1 MAAANPK
8 SSDPIDAYV
17 EALAR
22 RLDGSTIQVH
32 RTLLE
37 VEDHLRESQAALLA
51 SGADANT
58 AADEAVAGFGSVAAV
73 AAGLNGH
80 GGAVTSWAR
89 LRGLLATA
97 AQLGAAVLLV
107 AAAGGSIAA
116 AAAAVLSK
124 QAIYGFP
131 SGASASAANCAHWL
145 AVQPT
150 AVGCHQARTF
160 EAASDLT
167 MYLGALGIIGL
178 IVLAVVWGF
187 KRTRVV
193 PSHVVPPSLAPAV
206 ATCGFL
212 ATGVVLLALALSSA
226 VVTQTGARGL
236 WLCEAICAFAAA
248 AVSGVLWRRA
258 IRRPAER
265 RA

>member
-1 MAAANPK
+1 MVAADDA
-8 SSDPIDAYV
+8 DAIDAYV
-17 EALAR
+17 EALSR

-37 VEDHLRESQAALLA
+37 IEDHLRESQASLVA
-51 SGADANT
+51 SGVDANV
-58 AADEAVAGFGSVAAV
+58 AADEAVANFGSVAAV

-80 GGAVTSWAR
+80 VGSVTGWAR
-89 LRGLLATA
+89 ARGLLATA
-97 AQLGAAVLLV
+97 AQLGAAVFIV
-107 AAAGGSIAA
+107 AAVGGSIAA

-124 QAIYGFP
+124 QAIFGFP
-131 SGASASAANCAHWL
+131 SRATASAADCAHGL

-150 AVGCHQARTF
+150 AVGCQQARTF

-167 MYLGALGIIGL
+167 MYLGAFGIIGL
-178 IVLAVVWGF
+178 IVLAVVWGL
-187 KRTRVV
+187 KRARVV
-193 PSHVVPPSLAPAV
+193 PSHVEPPSLAPAV

-212 ATGVVLLALALSSA
+212 ATGVALLALALGSA

-248 AVSGVLWRRA
+248 AVSAVLWRRA